1 MRPVTRLFD
10 LLADG
15 QAAPVLVTEVSVVP
29 IAGAGMLTE
38 VVEAEAPPPGANYVA
53 RARGRQLLVTP
64 EEMTALVEA
73 GAAFDPGTSA

>member
-1 MRPVTRLFD
+1 MRPETRLLD

-15 QAAPVLVTEVSVVP
+15 RAAPVLITEVSVVP
-29 IAGAGMLTE
+29 LVGAGMLTE
-38 VVEAEAPPPGANYVA
+38 LIEIEPPPPGANYVA

-73 GAAFDPGTSA
+73 GAAFDQGAG